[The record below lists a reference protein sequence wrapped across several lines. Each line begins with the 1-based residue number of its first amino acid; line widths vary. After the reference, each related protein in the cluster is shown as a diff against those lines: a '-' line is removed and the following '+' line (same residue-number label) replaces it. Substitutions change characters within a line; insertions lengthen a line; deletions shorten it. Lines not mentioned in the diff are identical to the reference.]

1 MCTIDSLTVP
11 WTVSLS
17 GGQARGV
24 HDRILST
31 TALVSGHD
39 LQYPK
44 CQGVLYPYSKGLLYH
59 YCQATLYP
67 LSLLP
72 WSPYSDN
79 HTPVLVPVPMAQEYE
94 VVTTLLQVEIV
105 LKTSRNVCTT
115 TSREQS
121 GSPKGPM
128 EEAKRTP
135 GGGQEDPLR
144 KQRGTLEEAK
154 RNPAGG
160 QEDP

>member
-1 MCTIDSLTVP
+1 MYTIDSLTVP

-31 TALVSGHD
+31 TALVSGHG

-59 YCQATLYP
+59 YCQAILYP

-94 VVTTLLQVEIV
+94 AVTTLLQGGIVFKKQVEMC
-105 LKTSRNVCTT
+105 LQPPAES
-115 TSREQS
+115 SQ
-121 GSPKGPM
+121 
-128 EEAKRTP
+128 EAKRTP
-135 GGGQEDPLR
+135 RGSQE
-144 KQRGTLEEAK
+144 
-154 RNPAGG
+154 NS
-160 QEDP
+160 